1 MRSQECCIYGMRERY
16 KSEAIA
22 GGVSTQFEDLIK
34 NLKQTKAVQKKAK
47 EKQQQEKNARLI
59 GKIQKKKK
67 KKKIGIE
74 NAKQKIGSLGL
85 GKTRNTEDKNF

>member
-1 MRSQECCIYGMRERY
+1 MRERY

-67 KKKIGIE
+67 KRK
-74 NAKQKIGSLGL
+74 
-85 GKTRNTEDKNF
+85 

>member
-1 MRSQECCIYGMRERY
+1 MRERH

-67 KKKIGIE
+67 KKE
-74 NAKQKIGSLGL
+74 NRNRKCKTENRIAWLRKDQKYRG
-85 GKTRNTEDKNF
+85 